1 MKYTPAPWKVLSP
14 STGVDNNWHVT
25 DVSDTFVAHVYGF
38 GHAVDEQSRI
48 NANLISA
55 APELLEVLQFIV
67 DRHAPAVADM
77 LFGEGWVETAR
88 RVIDKA
94 QGINNE

>member
-1 MKYTPAPWKVLSP
+1 MKHTSAPWIVLKP

-25 DVSDTFVAHVYGF
+25 DANDTFVAHVYGF

-48 NANLISA
+48 NARLIAA
-55 APELLEVLQFIV
+55 APELLEVLQFVV
-67 DRHAPAVADM
+67 DRHAPAVADL

-88 RVIDKA
+88 AAIAKA
-94 QGINNE
+94 TGEKND